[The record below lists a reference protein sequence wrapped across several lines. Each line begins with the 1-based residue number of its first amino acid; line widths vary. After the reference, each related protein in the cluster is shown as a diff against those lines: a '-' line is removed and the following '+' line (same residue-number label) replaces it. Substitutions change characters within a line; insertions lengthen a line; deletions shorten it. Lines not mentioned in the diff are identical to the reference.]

1 MKRLTKKIM
10 VIWMSLLMISAML
23 PANAFAAEKTMD
35 LTLRIE
41 GIEENIFYDEVE
53 VPYTDTLTLQAAL
66 AYIDLNDESIRI
78 TGVDT
83 AYITDINGETA
94 GQFGGWDGWL
104 YLVNGAEASVGIDGL
119 QLSDGDSIVL
129 YYGDPFGAGMQ
140 YPAAD
145 TSDIREGIIR
155 FTSADTTYDADFNA
169 TVTVNPVVD
178 ATVILS
184 NGNETTN
191 YVTNERGEISM
202 DKAQL
207 VSGAYTLQISKISD
221 AGIPLVLRYAP
232 DYTIKV
238 DVADT
243 DTDSKVTDSDVVAI
257 DGTTAKENRTGS
269 PKTGDNSNMLMV
281 LFGIGAA
288 GSLLGVIYY
297 RRKELYEK

>member
-1 MKRLTKKIM
+1 MKRLTKKIV

-41 GIEENIFYDEVE
+41 GIEENIFYDEVK

-207 VSGAYTLQISKISD
+207 VSGEYTLQISKISD

-232 DYTIKV
+232 DYMIKV